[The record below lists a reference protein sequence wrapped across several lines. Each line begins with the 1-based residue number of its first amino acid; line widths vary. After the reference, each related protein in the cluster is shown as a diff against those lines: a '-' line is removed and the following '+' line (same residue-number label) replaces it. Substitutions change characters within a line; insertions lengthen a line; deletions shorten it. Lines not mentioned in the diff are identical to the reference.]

1 MTALLAWERLG
12 SKVCD
17 RHLER
22 LAVVYV
28 RQSTRQQ
35 VIDHGESTRL
45 QYGLVERAVALG
57 WQTSRVLVIDE
68 DLGKSGSSAAG
79 RVGFQRLVTEIT
91 LGHVGL
97 VLGIEMSRLAR
108 SGADWYQLLELCALS
123 GALLADADGVYDPV
137 DYNDRLLLGL
147 KGTMSE
153 AELHLLKQR
162 MLAGKQAKARRGEL
176 AIALPTGYVRR
187 PSGEAALDP
196 DEQIQTV
203 VRLIFAKFAEL
214 GTLHGVLRWLVDH
227 GVQLGIRLRAG
238 PDKGE
243 LVWRRP
249 NRMTLQN
256 MLHSPIYA
264 GIYAYGRRR
273 VDPRRQLPGR
283 PSTGRVARGPDQ
295 WLVAI
300 PGALPAYI
308 TVEAYHANLAR
319 LAANAARADQPGV
332 VRAGSALL
340 SGLARCGRCGRRM
353 TVRYH
358 LRQQTTQPEYVCARQ
373 QTDYGAGQRCQA
385 LAGACVDALVTQQ
398 VLAALAP
405 AAIAVSL
412 QAAQQMTAERAE
424 LEKIWAQ
431 RLERAAI
438 SADRARRCY
447 RLAEPEN
454 RLVVR
459 QLEADWE
466 AALAAQ
472 QQLREDYDRFTR
484 TRPQPHTP
492 PQQQAITAVAG
503 DIQGLWAAPT
513 TTDADRK
520 QLIRALV
527 TQVAITVAGTS
538 ERVAVQITWAG
549 GRTTHSQTI
558 RPVARLDQLSSYPQ
572 LRERVRQLAEQDHR
586 AQAIANRLHAEGFRP
601 AKGRERIGVS
611 AITQLLHQLGCPRA
625 FTRQRI
631 VPPPGEEPGPG
642 EWWLDDLAA
651 ELAMPAITL
660 HSWIRRGWV
669 HARQESRRPYRWII
683 HADGHQLAELHQ
695 RRSRPPGWYTR
706 RRWADSAPPAHN
718 ESRDHAASPPI

>member
-17 RHLER
+17 QHLAR

-35 VIDHGESTRL
+35 VADHGESTRL

-57 WQTSRVLVIDE
+57 WPASRVLVIDE
-68 DLGKSGSSAAG
+68 DLGKSGASTTG
-79 RVGFQRLVTEIT
+79 RMGFQRLVTEIT
-91 LGHVGL
+91 MGHVGL

-137 DYNDRLLLGL
+137 EFNDRLLLGL

-176 AIALPTGYVRR
+176 AIVLPTGYVRR

-196 DEQIQTV
+196 DEQVQTV

-227 GVQLGIRLRAG
+227 QVEVGMRQRCG

-283 PSTGRVARGPDQ
+283 PATGRVVRAPDQ
-295 WLVAI
+295 WLVQL
-300 PGALPAYI
+300 PGLLPAYI
-308 TVEAYHANLAR
+308 TVEQYHANLAR
-319 LAANAARADQPGV
+319 LAANAARAATPGV

-340 SGLARCGRCGRRM
+340 SGLARCGRCGQRM
-353 TVRYH
+353 AVRYH
-358 LRQQTTQPEYVCARQ
+358 LRGQTTAPEYVCARRL
-373 QTDYGAGQRCQA
+373 TDYGHGQRCQA
-385 LAGACVDALVTQQ
+385 LAGACVDTLVTQQ
-398 VLAALAP
+398 VLEALTP
-405 AAIAVSL
+405 AAVAVSL
-412 QAAQQMTAERAE
+412 RAAEQVAAERAE
-424 LEKIWAQ
+424 LDKLWAQ
-431 RLERAAI
+431 RLERAEIA
-438 SADRARRCY
+438 ADRARRCY
-447 RLAEPEN
+447 QLAEPEN
-454 RLVVR
+454 RLVTR

-466 AALAAQ
+466 AALAGQ
-472 QQLREDYDRFTR
+472 QRLREDYDRFTR
-484 TRPQPHTP
+484 TCPQPLTP
-492 PQQQAITAVAG
+492 AQRQAITALAG
-503 DIQGLWAAPT
+503 DVQGLWAAPT

-520 QLIRALV
+520 QLIRAV
-527 TQVAITVAGTS
+527 VEQVAITVAGSS
-538 ERVAVQITWAG
+538 ERVAVEITWAG
-549 GRTTHSQTI
+549 GRTTRGHTI
-558 RPVARLDQLSSYPQ
+558 RPVARLDQLRSYPQ
-572 LRERVRQLAEQDHR
+572 LVERVRQLAEQGHR
-586 AQAIANRLHAEGFRP
+586 AQAIARRLHTEGFRP
-601 AKGRERIGVS
+601 AKGRDRIGVN
-611 AITQLLHQLGCPRA
+611 AIKQLLHQLGCPRA
-625 FTRQRI
+625 FARERI
-631 VPPPGEEPGPG
+631 TPPPGEEPGLH
-642 EWWLDDLAA
+642 EWWLNDLAT
-651 ELAMPAITL
+651 ELAMPPITL
-660 HSWIRRGWV
+660 HSWLRRGWV

-683 HADGHQLAELHQ
+683 HADPDQLAELRQ

-706 RRWADSAPPAHN
+706 RRWADAEPPALSG
-718 ESRDHAASPPI
+718 SRDHAASSRI

>member
-1 MTALLAWERLG
+1 
-12 SKVCD
+12 
-17 RHLER
+17 
-22 LAVVYV
+22 
-28 RQSTRQQ
+28 
-35 VIDHGESTRL
+35 
-45 QYGLVERAVALG
+45 
-57 WQTSRVLVIDE
+57 
-68 DLGKSGSSAAG
+68 
-79 RVGFQRLVTEIT
+79 
-91 LGHVGL
+91 
-97 VLGIEMSRLAR
+97 
-108 SGADWYQLLELCALS
+108 
-123 GALLADADGVYDPV
+123 
-137 DYNDRLLLGL
+137 
-147 KGTMSE
+147 
-153 AELHLLKQR
+153 

-196 DEQIQTV
+196 DEQAQAV

-214 GTLHGVLRWLVDH
+214 GTLHAVLRWLVDH
-227 GVQLGIRLRAG
+227 GVELGMRLRCG

-256 MLHSPIYA
+256 ILHSPIYA

-273 VDPRRQLPGR
+273 VDPHRQLPGR
-283 PSTGRVARGPDQ
+283 PSTGRVVRDADQ

-300 PGALPAYI
+300 PGALPAYV
-308 TVEAYHANLAR
+308 TVEQYHANLAR
-319 LAANAARADQPGV
+319 LAANAARAETPGV

-358 LRQQTTQPEYVCARQ
+358 LRGQATASEYVCARRL
-373 QTDYGAGQRCQA
+373 TDYGHGQRCQA
-385 LAGACVDALVTQQ
+385 LAGACVDTFVTEQ

-405 AAIAVSL
+405 AAVEVSL
-412 QAAQQMTAERAE
+412 RAAEQVTAERAE
-424 LEKIWAQ
+424 LEQLWAQ
-431 RLERAAI
+431 RLERATIAV
-438 SADRARRCY
+438 DRARRCY

-459 QLEADWE
+459 RLEADWE
-466 AALAAQ
+466 AALAAEVR
-472 QQLREDYDRFTR
+472 LREDYDRFTR
-484 TRPQPHTP
+484 TRPQPLTP
-492 PQQQAITAVAG
+492 AQQQAITALAG
-503 DIQGLWAAPT
+503 DIPGLWAAPT

-527 TQVAITVAGTS
+527 DQVTITVAGSS

-549 GRTTHSQTI
+549 GHTTRDQTI

-572 LRERVRQLAEQDHR
+572 LRERVRQLAEQGHR

-601 AKGRERIGVS
+601 AKGRQRIGVS

-625 FTRQRI
+625 FTRDRI
-631 VPPPGEEPGPG
+631 TPPPGEEPGPH

-651 ELAMPAITL
+651 ELAMPPITL

-683 HADGHQLAELHQ
+683 HADPRQLAELRQ

-706 RRWADSAPPAHN
+706 RRWTDSQPPAHN
-718 ESRDHAASPPI
+718 GSRDHAARSHI